1 MLWSQ
6 VRLNWRQCC
15 GQAVEPATACRWHDV
30 RSPRLTAYKTSLAT
44 PYRPC
49 VVLYPH
55 DVHFLGR
62 PLMVAKTPTPPPTV
76 WFGLKRCPHCQ
87 IAVPN
92 FFQEHTH
99 EIRNTTMR
107 LTILRCFSCDL
118 CTMVVSHF
126 NGAPVRVWPEPK
138 TYSQDIPQRA
148 RRSLEDARAALATP
162 SLSIVGSAAAVDWM
176 LKEKGYKEGKLYG
189 RIEKAAAEHLITP
202 DMKDWAHEV
211 RLEANNE
218 RHADDELPEP
228 TLQDAERVL
237 SFAEALAELLFELP
251 ARVARGR
258 GKEQAAEEPEV
269 GSRASGGAGAFRPLS
284 RLNAF

>member
-1 MLWSQ
+1 MSAAPASQ
-6 VRLNWRQCC
+6 S
-15 GQAVEPATACRWHDV
+15 T
-30 RSPRLTAYKTSLAT
+30 KTPCP
-44 PYRPC
+44 PYRLC
-49 VVLYPH
+49 AVLYPH
-55 DVHFLGR
+55 DVHLLGR
-62 PLMVAKTPTPPPTV
+62 PLMVAKIPTPPTTV
-76 WFGLKRCPHCQ
+76 WFGLKRCPQCQ

-92 FFQEHTH
+92 FGEVHHH
-99 EIRNTTMR
+99 EIRDSRMK
-107 LTILRCFSCDL
+107 LFVIRCYSCDL
-118 CTMVVSHF
+118 CTMVVANNQNSY
-126 NGAPVRVWPEPK
+126 PLRIWPDPK

-176 LKEKGYKEGKLYG
+176 LKEKGYKDGKLYS
-189 RIEKAAAEHLITP
+189 RIEKAASEHLITE

-228 TLQDAERVL
+228 TLEDAERVL

-258 GKEQAAEEPEV
+258 GKSDAAEEAAEPEIV
-269 GSRASGGAGAFRPLS
+269 SRATGGFRPLS
-284 RLNAF
+284 RISSF